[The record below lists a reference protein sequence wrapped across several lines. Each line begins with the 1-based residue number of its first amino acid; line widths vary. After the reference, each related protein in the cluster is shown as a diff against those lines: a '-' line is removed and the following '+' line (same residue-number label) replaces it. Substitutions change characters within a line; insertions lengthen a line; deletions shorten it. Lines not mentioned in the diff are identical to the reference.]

1 MNMTSFK
8 AYIYRLLR
16 WSERYTKT
24 DMVYLAHGG
33 SWLGLGQVAASLSA
47 LVLAVLFANLVP
59 EETYGTYKYVL
70 SIVGMLSIFTLPGI
84 NTPLAQGIARG
95 KEGAFLTSVRTKIR
109 WGMIGLFASFILAL
123 YYLSAGNATLALSFF
138 IAGLFIPLMDP
149 LNLYNTYLQ
158 SKKLFKE
165 TIQNYAI
172 SQTIATAIIAAALF
186 FSGNL
191 FLILLAYFVSWTSL
205 RYFFHRTTI
214 FKFPPNTKD
223 DTRIIEQGKHLSFIG
238 GLSTVAANIDSLLIF
253 HFLGAAPVALYA
265 LATAPIDQMR
275 GLFKNIVPLA
285 LPKLTERSIR
295 QINILFYRRLALL
308 FAIGFAGAVVYAF
321 FAPLLFTVLFQKY
334 VAGIN
339 VSIAFAFTLALQLP
353 LSFFAAVTQS
363 KINLYPKSW
372 FYWASVPQL
381 VLIISALTLIPL
393 FGLWGIVGSVY
404 AQIITAYI
412 INAVQWSILSRHH
425 V

>member
-1 MNMTSFK
+1 MNMASFK
-8 AYIYRLLR
+8 AYIHRLLR
-16 WSERYTKT
+16 WSEKYTKT
-24 DMVYLAHGG
+24 DMVYLVGSG

-47 LVLAVLFANLVP
+47 LVLAILFANLVP

-70 SIVGMLSIFTLPGI
+70 SIVGMLSIFTLPGL

-95 KEGAFLTSVRTKIR
+95 KEGAFLTSVKTKMR
-109 WGMIGLFASFILAL
+109 WGMIGLFTSFILAL
-123 YYLSAGNATLALSFF
+123 YYLSAGNTTLALSFF
-138 IAGLFIPLMDP
+138 IAGIFIPVMDP

-165 TIQNYAI
+165 TIQSYVI
-172 SQTIATAIIAAALF
+172 SQIIATAIIAAALF

-191 FLILLAYFVSWTSL
+191 FLILLAYFVSWTAL
-205 RYFFHRTTI
+205 RYLFHRITI
-214 FKFPPNTKD
+214 LKFPPNTED
-223 DTRIIEQGKHLSFIG
+223 DHGIIEQGKHLSFIG
-238 GLSTVAANIDSLLIF
+238 GLSTIAANIDSLLIF
-253 HFLGAAPVALYA
+253 HFLGAAPVALYT

-295 QINILFYRRLALL
+295 QINILFHRRLVLL
-308 FAIGFAGAVVYAF
+308 FGIGLAGAVIYAF
-321 FAPLLFTVLFQKY
+321 FAPLLFTLLFPKY

-339 VSIAFAFTLALQLP
+339 ISIAFAFTLALQLP
-353 LSFFAAVTQS
+353 LSFFGAVTQS

-381 VLIISALTLIPL
+381 VLIVSMLTLIPL

-404 AQIITAYI
+404 AQLIAAYA
-412 INAVQWSILSRHH
+412 INAVQWSVLSHRHA
-425 V
+425 